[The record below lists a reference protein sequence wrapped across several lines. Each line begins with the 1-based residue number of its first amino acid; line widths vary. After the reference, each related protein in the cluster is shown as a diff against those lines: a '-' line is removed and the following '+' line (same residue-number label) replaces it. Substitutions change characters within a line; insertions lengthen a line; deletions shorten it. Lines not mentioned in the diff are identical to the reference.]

1 MSTISEKNTA
11 VLRLFKGYIPL
22 SGYADKGYL
31 DKINTAALKKGV
43 VISAA
48 APTTVVSAAQ
58 KMYGK
63 DGKEWNQT
71 LHKSFD
77 TVANASFETLL
88 LQQLMHY
95 YTTYGFEQL
104 GIYNSDLVYI
114 PHEELDIPELKD
126 DVALTVIKELSED
139 QIKEKMMVLLTSGIA
154 LSEET
159 INDVGVLSDYINPD
173 EIESISN
180 REAKNIL
187 YKKFN
192 RVPTQPEE
200 FLRYVIYDVT
210 GDTLK
215 IQSPKML
222 RSIKA
227 SNHTQA
233 LYDFNTYIN
242 QDPQGS
248 EHALAQL
255 SSIFLRNKNLFLAF
269 KGVSKPKLNHII
281 NVLRRLA
288 PQHHQPLAPDF
299 LNNLTSLYI
308 VNEARFNK
316 SLNKTLDSVT
326 IFREVRIL
334 NALNYY
340 ASAPQSAV
348 YRIRNGHTHVKSLEN
363 RHDHSSDCATAAAM
377 VRAHLAGR
385 LSTVLKDKTILIPES
400 VEYMAPTSEK
410 QFVGNVPEGSF
421 VSTPAGKDM
430 VFGIHWVNL
439 PAGRVDLDLHITGT
453 NDYGWDADWRSAS
466 REVLFSGDVTD
477 APAPNGATELFLIAP
492 SAATG
497 TNEAEVYFYN
507 ADYLSSEKPVC
518 PFELIIASDEGAVER
533 VKKECPDRH
542 AHRYTYAVDPNK
554 IIAKVN
560 LKVDRESKTIGSLVF
575 DENQSPRFVFKNSI
589 GTKARTID
597 KNEDKSLRL
606 KACEL
611 QAATQLRL
619 RDLLTAAGAHV
630 ISEVTVNEK
639 VDVDLSIDVLT
650 KETLIKLLTPAK
662 EEQKEQNIDID

>member
-1 MSTISEKNTA
+1 MSTVSEKNTA

-31 DKINTAALKKGV
+31 DNVNTAALKKGV
-43 VISAA
+43 IISAA
-48 APTTVVSAAQ
+48 APATVISAAQ

-63 DGKEWNQT
+63 DGKKWNQT
-71 LHKSFD
+71 FHKSFD
-77 TVANASFETLL
+77 VVANASFETLL

-95 YTTYGFEQL
+95 YTTYGFERL

-126 DVALTVIKELSED
+126 DVAMTVIKELSED
-139 QIKEKMMVLLTSGIA
+139 QIKEKIMVLLTSGIA

-159 INDVGVLSDYINPD
+159 IRDIDILSDYVNPD
-173 EIESISN
+173 EIESINN
-180 REAKNIL
+180 REVKNIL
-187 YKKFN
+187 YKRFN

-200 FLRYVIYDVT
+200 FLRYVIYDIT

-215 IQSPKML
+215 IQSPKLL
-222 RSIKA
+222 RSIKV

-269 KGVSKPKLNHII
+269 KGVGEPKLNHII
-281 NVLRRLA
+281 NVLRRIA
-288 PQHHQPLAPDF
+288 PQYHQPLAPDF

-308 VNEARFNK
+308 VDKAKFNK
-316 SLNKTLDSVT
+316 SLNKTLDNVT

-348 YRIRNGHTHVKSLEN
+348 YRIRNGYTHVKSLEN

-377 VRAHLAGR
+377 VRAHLTDR
-385 LSTVLKDKTILIPES
+385 LSTTLKDKTILIPES
-400 VEYMAPTSEK
+400 VEYMVPTSEK

-421 VSTPAGKDM
+421 VSTPVNKDM

-439 PAGRVDLDLHITGT
+439 PAGRVDLDFHLTGT
-453 NDYGWDADWRSAS
+453 NAYGWDADWRSAS
-466 REVLFSGDVTD
+466 GEVLFSGDVTD

-492 SAATG
+492 SAVTG
-497 TNEAEVYFYN
+497 TNKAEVYFYN
-507 ADYLSSEKPVC
+507 SYRFPSEKPVC

-533 VKKECPDRH
+533 VKKECLDRRGPRH
-542 AHRYTYAVDPNK
+542 AYAVDPNK

-560 LKVDRESKTIGSLVF
+560 LKVDSESKTIGNLIF
-575 DENQSPRFVFKNSI
+575 DEKQNPRFVFRNSTGI
-589 GTKARTID
+589 EACTVDR
-597 KNEDKSLRL
+597 NEDKSPRL
-606 KACEL
+606 KAYEL
-611 QAATQLRL
+611 QAATQLHL

-630 ISEVTVNEK
+630 ISKVTANEK
-639 VDVDLSIDVLT
+639 VDIDLSIDVLT
-650 KETLIKLLTPAK
+650 KETLIQLLTPTA
-662 EEQKEQNIDID
+662 EEQKEKNIDID